1 MLEILKYNRNV
12 RVISVA
18 NFINRLGDSVETIA
32 YTYLLYLLTGSS
44 AVSALGLCI
53 NLLPS
58 VIIQP
63 LISPFVEKCSKKR
76 IMVWTDYIRGLLI
89 LIIVFESCKGS
100 ISYGL
105 LMFVNFLSSSVEC
118 IRIPAGMSI
127 VPQICRAQEYD
138 SQASLSSLISSVTM
152 ICGTLL
158 GSVLLGV
165 TDISVIYMFDSVSFV
180 LSGSILM
187 ALQIK
192 ETEVIDQKDNEK
204 YFQSLIGGL
213 KYLKTNKVLVGLVI
227 LCAVNNI
234 LEAPFSALQA
244 PIINGILGGGVGFLS
259 IISVSGTIG
268 MIAGSLLYEVFYKKF
283 GKKILY
289 ISILS
294 YALLYLS
301 IIMLAELDN
310 ETVIIAVFSFINI
323 FCVIIQVWLSIFIN
337 SNFIKNVT
345 PEYIGRSSA
354 IFGAVAAATMPVCSF
369 ILAMVVDITGIYAI
383 LKTAISAAV
392 IATVILFAKISHT
405 PDGIYSK

>member
-1 MLEILKYNRNV
+1 M
-12 RVISVA
+12 
-18 NFINRLGDSVETIA
+18 
-32 YTYLLYLLTGSS
+32 
-44 AVSALGLCI
+44 
-53 NLLPS
+53 
-58 VIIQP
+58 
-63 LISPFVEKCSKKR
+63 
-76 IMVWTDYIRGLLI
+76 MVWTDYIRGLLT

-100 ISYGL
+100 ISYSL

-165 TDISVIYMFDSVSFV
+165 ADMSVIYMLDSVSFV

-192 ETEVIDQKDNEK
+192 ETEVIGQKNDEK

-234 LEAPFSALQA
+234 LDAPFSALQA

-268 MIAGSLLYEVFYKKF
+268 MIVGSLLYEIFYKKF

-294 YALLYLS
+294 YAFLYLS
-301 IIMLAELDN
+301 IIMLAALDN

-337 SNFIKNVT
+337 SNFIKIVT
-345 PEYIGRSSA
+345 SEYIGRSSA
-354 IFGAVAAATMPVCSF
+354 IFGAVASATMPICSF
-369 ILAMVVDITGIYAI
+369 ILAMVVDVTGIYAI

-392 IATVILFAKISHT
+392 IATVILFAKISTHT
-405 PDGIYSK
+405 GRHL